1 MRRVVGIMLVVLLIT
16 TAIVTSLVVG
26 YMFRI
31 VDVPN
36 TLLPGTVSCMVEEVV
51 SQNDDSTTLTKQEV
65 TIKNTGNAQAYIR
78 VKVLTYWQDSKG
90 NIVGSKIDNDLLDTD
105 KYNNSNWIR
114 KEKTVDGGVES
125 ITYYCK
131 TPIDPGKNTPDLLA
145 NGKTVVLGIT
155 TTKVDGVT
163 YTYRQ
168 VAEIIPEA
176 IQSLPADAVKSSW
189 GVTLVANGNIT
200 AVN

>member
-1 MRRVVGIMLVVLLIT
+1 MRRVVVVMLVALLIT

-26 YMFRI
+26 YMFRV

-65 TIKNTGNAQAYIR
+65 TVKNTGNTQAYIR

-90 NIVGSKIDNDLLDTD
+90 NVVGSKIDNDLLDTD

-145 NGKTVVLGIT
+145 YGKTVVLGIT
-155 TTKVDGVT
+155 TTKVDGVI
-163 YTYRQ
+163 YTYHQ

-176 IQSLPADAVKSSW
+176 IQSQPTEAVKSSW
-189 GVTLVANGNIT
+189 GVTLDANGNIT
-200 AVN
+200 EVN